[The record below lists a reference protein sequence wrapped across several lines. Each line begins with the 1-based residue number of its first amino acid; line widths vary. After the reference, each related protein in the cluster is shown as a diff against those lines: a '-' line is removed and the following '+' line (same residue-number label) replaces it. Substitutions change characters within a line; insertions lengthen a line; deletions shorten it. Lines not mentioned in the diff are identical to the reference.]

1 MSSTSCR
8 WRWGLECCCSVA
20 SGSGSGGPRPLLQ
33 SRPDRRRAPPRRQGT
48 GGVSV
53 QLARI
58 LSAYIARQFF
68 SWFAGVFGTMVA
80 VTFLLDYLELLRR
93 GGGRAQANWGV
104 LLEMAALKM
113 PHTAQEVMPF
123 AILFGTMLAFWRLTR
138 SNELVVARAAGVSVW
153 QFLMPAV
160 LVALL
165 VGVIAVTVFNP
176 IASTMEARFEK
187 LDNRILRQTADPMT
201 LSQRGLWLRQSDM
214 AEGQVLIHGER
225 RAAPELL
232 LDAVTVFFIDRLMAF
247 TSRIEAKSARL
258 ENGFWLVE
266 DGQRF
271 RPGEAPEPFSQL
283 RLPTKLTT
291 AKIEE
296 SLASPD
302 TMSFWD
308 LPGFISLL
316 EQSGF
321 SAERHRLHFNV
332 LLARPFLFCAMVLV
346 AATFSLRMQRRG
358 GATLMIVSGVGAGF
372 LLYFLSDI
380 VFALG
385 LAAKIPVLLA
395 AWTPTGVRMIFGASM
410 LLHLEDG

>member
-20 SGSGSGGPRPLLQ
+20 SGSGSGGLRPLLQ

-53 QLARI
+53 QVARI

-68 SWFAGVFGTMVA
+68 TWFAGVFGTMVA

-93 GGGRAQANWGV
+93 AGGRAQA
-104 LLEMAALKM
+104 
-113 PHTAQEVMPF
+113 VMPF

-138 SNELVVARAAGVSVW
+138 SNELIVARASGVSVW
-153 QFLMPAV
+153 QFLTPAV
-160 LVALL
+160 LVALV
-165 VGVIAVTVFNP
+165 VGVAAVTVFNP
-176 IASTMEARFEK
+176 IASAMEGRYEK
-187 LDNRILRQTADPMT
+187 LDNRILRQAGDPMA
-201 LSQRGLWLRQSDM
+201 LSRGGLWLRQSD
-214 AEGQVLIHGER
+214 AADGQILMHGEKHT
-225 RAAPELL
+225 ASDLL
-232 LDAVTVFFIDRLMAF
+232 LLNGVTVFFIDRLMTF

-258 ENGFWLVE
+258 ENGFWVLE

-271 RPGEAPEPFSQL
+271 QPDETPERFDLL

-308 LPGFISLL
+308 LPGFIGLL

-321 SAERHRLHFNV
+321 SADRHRLHFNV

-358 GATLMIVSGVGAGF
+358 GATLMIV
-372 LLYFLSDI
+372 
-380 VFALG
+380 
-385 LAAKIPVLLA
+385 
-395 AWTPTGVRMIFGASM
+395 
-410 LLHLEDG
+410 